1 MLLDSFIVVFGIPAV
16 LPVVCKKAL
25 AKEKSKISFLTSKK
39 KERYGASERNAGI
52 FAESIPFAKCH
63 VIQKNRFTIR
73 SVSDAIIIFST
84 SRGVSKY

>member
-63 VIQKNRFTIR
+63 VIQKRTGLP
-73 SVSDAIIIFST
+73 SEV
-84 SRGVSKY
+84 

>member
-39 KERYGASERNAGI
+39 KGTELLKGTQEFSPKVFPLQNAM
-52 FAESIPFAKCH
+52 
-63 VIQKNRFTIR
+63 
-73 SVSDAIIIFST
+73 
-84 SRGVSKY
+84 